1 MVEAL
6 RAAQPS
12 KNHIIMI
19 GDMLTGGKLYGEGAY
34 GCVFAR
40 PALKCKGKGD
50 GNGAAKAKADAK
62 ANAKDTVA
70 TKLMDKTKAA
80 EEMAIADR
88 IRAIPLWKNYF
99 IVATDSCVPAREQ
112 PKATGITDC
121 DLVEDIEYPDM
132 RILKMAFGGTSLST
146 YKFNFHK
153 HSFLEFSKSI
163 LEATAMMT
171 LFGIVHRDL
180 HRGNILLDDD
190 AVPRII
196 DFGLALNVN
205 QKQSQAALFHR
216 THDVKYA
223 QEPPDYTL
231 TNAVAIGMDAGEA
244 IADIIKNKKILGV
257 ISSTLTISE
266 AQMERSLRAFYN
278 VSPAAQTGDLVGWFE
293 HYWSKIDSW
302 SAGVLITYTLSNL
315 MLWKSFMEGEFST
328 YSEKL
333 FKVLRGMCDL
343 NPGRRLDAVEALAE
357 LDPENYVIKKWG
369 AAWLAKRSTK
379 L

>member
-1 MVEAL
+1 
-6 RAAQPS
+6 
-12 KNHIIMI
+12 MI

-40 PALKCKGKGD
+40 PALKCKGEKGTTTAATEAA
-50 GNGAAKAKADAK
+50 GA
-62 ANAKDTVA
+62 TVA
-70 TKLMDKTKAA
+70 TKLMAKKGAA
-80 EEMAIADR
+80 EEMALADR

-99 IVATDSCVPAREQ
+99 IVATDSCIPAREQ

-121 DLVEDIEYPDM
+121 DLVDEIEYPDM

-153 HSFLEFSKSI
+153 HSFLSFTKSI
-163 LEATAMMT
+163 LEATALMT

-180 HRGNILLDDD
+180 HRGNILMDDD

-196 DFGLALNVN
+196 DFGLALDAS
-205 QKQSQAALFHR
+205 QKQTLPALFHR

-244 IADIIKNKKILGV
+244 MTDIIKNKKILG
-257 ISSTLTISE
+257 ILSSTLGISTAE
-266 AQMERSLRAFYN
+266 MERSLRAFYN
-278 VSPAAQTGDLVGWFE
+278 VSTVAQTGDLVGWFE
-293 HYWSKIDSW
+293 HYWSKVDSW

-315 MLWKSFMEGEFST
+315 MLWKSFMAGEFST

-343 NPGRRLDAVEALAE
+343 NPGHRLDVVEALAE
-357 LDPENYVIKKWG
+357 LDPENYIIKKWG
-369 AAWLAKRSTK
+369 AAWLAKRGGKK